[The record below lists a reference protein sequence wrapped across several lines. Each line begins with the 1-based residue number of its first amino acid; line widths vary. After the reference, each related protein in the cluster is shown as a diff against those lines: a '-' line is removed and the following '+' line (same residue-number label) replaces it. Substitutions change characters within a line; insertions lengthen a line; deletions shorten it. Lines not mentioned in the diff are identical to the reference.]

1 MLNPGHKGEVFC
13 LVAEEARTMCLPIVT
28 MGIGSL
34 HERVIDNVTG
44 YICSDL
50 DQLIS
55 KSVNILKD
63 DKLYLTLK
71 SNLYE
76 KRKTRTYK
84 EVAYD
89 FLKILNINEKN

>member
-34 HERVIDNVTG
+34 NERVIDNVTG

-55 KSVNILKD
+55 KSVSILKD

-84 EVAYD
+84 EVVND

>member
-44 YICSDL
+44 YICNDIDL
-50 DQLIS
+50 SLIH
-55 KSVNILKD
+55 I
-63 DKLYLTLK
+63 
-71 SNLYE
+71 
-76 KRKTRTYK
+76 
-84 EVAYD
+84 
-89 FLKILNINEKN
+89 